1 MMDRS
6 ALNRIRGSIGMGQ
19 GNIRN
24 QDTRS
29 RDMSYVAN
37 SWMQP
42 NFKGAVENDPVTP
55 SNLGQGGSV
64 QSPAGTAPVSGW
76 GNPNPYA
83 SQFQRYIGMGG
94 NREDYAN
101 TLGAQ
106 RQRTRPNGL
115 MRGTPLAARQPGQVQ
130 NPLTPFP
137 DGPPVVVGGED
148 DKKSLDTGPSVDQY
162 MRQPPWVRPQFG
174 GP

>member
-1 MMDRS
+1 
-6 ALNRIRGSIGMGQ
+6 
-19 GNIRN
+19 
-24 QDTRS
+24 
-29 RDMSYVAN
+29 MSYVAN

-42 NFKGAVENDPVTP
+42 NFKGAVENDPVPPP
-55 SNLGQGGSV
+55 SNLGQGGTFTTTPGTGDSTTGGNRGAFVEPSV
-64 QSPAGTAPVSGW
+64 GGNRGAFVEPRVGGW

-94 NREDYAN
+94 NREDYVN

-115 MRGTPLAARQPGQVQ
+115 MRGTPLAARQPGPVQ

-148 DKKSLDTGPSVDQY
+148 DKKPLDTGPSVDQY

>member
-1 MMDRS
+1 
-6 ALNRIRGSIGMGQ
+6 
-19 GNIRN
+19 
-24 QDTRS
+24 
-29 RDMSYVAN
+29 MSYVAN

-42 NFKGAVENDPVTP
+42 NFKGAVENDPVAPP
-55 SNLGQGGSV
+55 SNLGQGGTFPSTQGTGDPTSGGNRGAFV
-64 QSPAGTAPVSGW
+64 EPRAGGW

-115 MRGTPLAARQPGQVQ
+115 MRGAPLVTRQPGQVQ
-130 NPLTPFP
+130 NPLTPYP
-137 DGPPVVVGGED
+137 DGPPVVVGSENDVKPGGGID
-148 DKKSLDTGPSVDQY
+148 PRIDPPSVEKY